1 MASIGPLGLPAGRLD
16 LDLLE
21 KVVVAGFLGFMA
33 IRLVP
38 GALQT
43 GAYLNILLLIS
54 ESVVVLFV
62 LLRRR
67 ATTISQRGSDWL
79 VGFAGTL
86 VPLLAVPAEGES
98 VLPIAWCA
106 ALLTGGFCLN
116 LWAKLTLRRSFGVV
130 AANRGVKISGPYR
143 LIRHPMYA
151 GYMLTHLGFFLS
163 GPKLWNACI
172 YTLVLALQVV
182 RILAEE
188 RVLSQDPAYREL
200 TAKVRYRLAPF
211 VF

>member
-1 MASIGPLGLPAGRLD
+1 MSSIGPIELPALRLD
-16 LDLLE
+16 LDLFE

-33 IRLVP
+33 ARLVP

-54 ESVVVLFV
+54 ESIVVVFV

-67 ATTISQRGSDWL
+67 ATTISRRGFDWL
-79 VGFAGTL
+79 LGFAGTL
-86 VPLLAVPAEGES
+86 VPLLAAPAQGEP
-98 VLPIAWCA
+98 VAPIVVCV
-106 ALLTGGFCLN
+106 ALLTGGMCVN

-130 AANRGVKISGPYR
+130 AANRGVKSSGPYG
-143 LIRHPMYA
+143 LVRHPMYA

-163 GPKLWNACI
+163 GPNAWNACV
-172 YTLVLALQVV
+172 YGVLLCIQVG

-188 RVLSQDPAYREL
+188 RVLSQDPTYREL
-200 TAKVRYRLAPF
+200 SAKVRYRLLPG